1 MVCITY
7 LFATP
12 IFQEY
17 FMGKLIV
24 NANIFLSIVGR
35 CLCWMWAMLL
45 YVKEGLIYCDF
56 WRGSPH
62 TRTTDA
68 RPMKPFFIELQN
80 FWAWT
85 DK

>member
-24 NANIFLSIVGR
+24 NANIFLLIVGR
-35 CLCWMWAMLL
+35 CLCCMWAMLL

-68 RPMKPFFIELQN
+68 Q
-80 FWAWT
+80 
-85 DK
+85 